1 MFMYIYLHKY
11 LYTQYI
17 CHFPGGSDGKESAHN
32 VGKSGLIPE
41 SKRPSGKEMATHC
54 SIFAWRIPWT
64 EQSGGLQS
72 TGSRRVGHD

>member
-41 SKRPSGKEMATHC
+41 SERHSGEGNGNPLQYFCLVNSMDRAVWWATVYWVTK
-54 SIFAWRIPWT
+54 SWT
-64 EQSGGLQS
+64 
-72 TGSRRVGHD
+72 